1 MASVDGIHNARPETY
16 SYSASKAAVI
26 HLTRRMAKRLVEEHI
41 HVNAIAPGAFASN
54 MNVWARDNPEEVT
67 QRIPA
72 RRIGR
77 PDDMAGTAIFISS
90 RAGDYLV
97 GITIP
102 VDGGVA
108 FTN

>member
-1 MASVDGIHNARPETY
+1 
-16 SYSASKAAVI
+16 
-26 HLTRRMAKRLVEEHI
+26 
-41 HVNAIAPGAFASN
+41 

-108 FTN
+108 FAN